1 MHQRPATNEYA
12 PYFAD
17 YVNVVPQGD
26 LLLILPQQLK
36 ETVDLLRDV
45 TDAQGEYRYAS
56 GKWSLKE
63 VIGHMSDTE
72 RIMGYRLLRIARG
85 DQTPLSGF
93 DENLFVQ
100 SASFGLRS
108 VQDLAEELA
117 SVRQN
122 TLNLLYGL
130 TDEAWMRAGVANE
143 THVTV
148 RAIAYIIAGHELHHR
163 QVLEER
169 YLRE

>member
-12 PYFAD
+12 PYFEN
-17 YVNVVPQGD
+17 YVKIVPQGD

-36 ETVDLLRDV
+36 ETVSLLRDV
-45 TDAQGEYRYAS
+45 TDADGEYRYDS

-108 VQDLAEELA
+108 VQDLTEDLA

-130 TDEAWMRAGVANE
+130 TDEAWMRAGVVNE

-148 RAIAYIIAGHELHHR
+148 RAIGYIIAGHELHHR

-169 YLRE
+169 YLR